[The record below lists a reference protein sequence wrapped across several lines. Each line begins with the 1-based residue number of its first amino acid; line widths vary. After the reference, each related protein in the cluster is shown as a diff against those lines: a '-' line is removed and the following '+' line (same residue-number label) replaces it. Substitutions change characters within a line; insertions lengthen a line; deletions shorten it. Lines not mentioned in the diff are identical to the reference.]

1 MGVFG
6 KKKSPSRRDE
16 RQLVEDRDDE
26 GSDCDDNVGLEFES
40 DESSSSLGGNKYEPP
55 PTINSFIIATANA
68 NSIAADS
75 GTAENT
81 GTTSPRVAV
90 ATPSVEIL
98 RPEPNMQNKNTKGN
112 AAIDS
117 SIINHEPETSTGC
130 CATAE
135 AWELGYNLERFRLIK
150 NKRKTL
156 SKRLSSFS
164 HRWKSFRDNQLAIR
178 SRNLRSNNREGY
190 DDGTLSSDGS
200 TNSYG

>member
-117 SIINHEPETSTGC
+117 SIINHEPETRGPTGDQ
-130 CATAE
+130 
-135 AWELGYNLERFRLIK
+135 GRLLCFGPGPAGVHGWDGHGHQCVPQGRQFLDPRCSRRVLPSRGGNTVYSLTGKPIE
-150 NKRKTL
+150 
-156 SKRLSSFS
+156 S
-164 HRWKSFRDNQLAIR
+164 HRKGNPPGPCQV
-178 SRNLRSNNREGY
+178 
-190 DDGTLSSDGS
+190 
-200 TNSYG
+200 